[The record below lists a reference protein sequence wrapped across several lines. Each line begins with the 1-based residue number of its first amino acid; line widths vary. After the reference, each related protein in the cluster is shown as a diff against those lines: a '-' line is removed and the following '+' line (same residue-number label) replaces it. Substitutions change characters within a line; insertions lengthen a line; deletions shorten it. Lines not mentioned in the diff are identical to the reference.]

1 MCETNNLELGTEV
14 AFEDMTEEEKV
25 DFLSH
30 CSDDYE
36 EDEYE
41 EDYEEEEKYP
51 LIEEQMELL
60 ALAEETN
67 RLSNLKNDYE
77 VSEETKDSKFFKEGM
92 QITETLIAMVK
103 EMVHNGIDYTNAVQI
118 ANNYFCAINEKDAI
132 VKINKVNKVGGF

>member
-1 MCETNNLELGTEV
+1 MCETNKLELGTDV

-25 DFLSH
+25 DFLSR
-30 CSDDYE
+30 CS
-36 EDEYE
+36 DEYE
-41 EDYEEEEKYP
+41 EDEEEKYP

-60 ALAEETN
+60 ALAEETS

-118 ANNYFCAINEKDAI
+118 ANNYFCVINEKEAI
-132 VKINKVNKVGGF
+132 VKMNKANR

>member
-1 MCETNNLELGTEV
+1 MCEKNNLELGTDV

-36 EDEYE
+36 EDY
-41 EDYEEEEKYP
+41 EEEKYP

-60 ALAEETN
+60 ALADETS
-67 RLSNLKNDYE
+67 RLSNLKNEYE
-77 VSEETKDSKFFKEGM
+77 VSEETEKDKFYKDGM
-92 QITETLIAMVK
+92 IVAETITAMVK

-132 VKINKVNKVGGF
+132 VKMNKANKVGGF

>member
-1 MCETNNLELGTEV
+1 MCETNNLELGTDV

-36 EDEYE
+36 EE
-41 EDYEEEEKYP
+41 YEEEEKYS

-60 ALAEETN
+60 ALAEETS

-77 VSEETKDSKFFKEGM
+77 VSEETAKDEFFKEGM
-92 QITETLIAMVK
+92 VVAETITAMIK
-103 EMVHNGIDYTNAVQI
+103 EMVKNGIDYTNAIQI
-118 ANNYFCAINEKDAI
+118 ANNYFCSVGEKDAI
-132 VKINKVNKVGGF
+132 VKMSKVNKVGGF

>member
-1 MCETNNLELGTEV
+1 MCEKNNLELGTDV

-36 EDEYE
+36 EE
-41 EDYEEEEKYP
+41 YEEEEKYP

-60 ALAEETN
+60 ALAEETS

-77 VSEETKDSKFFKEGM
+77 VSEETAEDKFFKEGM
-92 QITETLIAMVK
+92 VVAETITAMVK
-103 EMVHNGIDYTNAVQI
+103 EMVKNGIDYTNAIQI
-118 ANNYFCAINEKDAI
+118 ANNYFCSVGEKDAI
-132 VKINKVNKVGGF
+132 VKMSKVNKVGGF

>member
-1 MCETNNLELGTEV
+1 MCETNKLELGTEV

-25 DFLSH
+25 DFLSR

-36 EDEYE
+36 E
-41 EDYEEEEKYP
+41 EDEEEKYP

-60 ALAEETN
+60 ALAEETS

-77 VSEETKDSKFFKEGM
+77 VSEETVKDKFYKDGM
-92 QITETLIAMVK
+92 IVAETITAMIK

-118 ANNYFCAINEKDAI
+118 ANNYFCVINEKEAI
-132 VKINKVNKVGGF
+132 VKMNKANR

>member
-1 MCETNNLELGTEV
+1 MCETNNLELGTDV

-36 EDEYE
+36 EE
-41 EDYEEEEKYP
+41 YEEEEKYP

-60 ALAEETN
+60 ALAEETS

-77 VSEETKDSKFFKEGM
+77 VSEETAKDKFFKEGM
-92 QITETLIAMVK
+92 IVAETITAMVK
-103 EMVHNGIDYTNAVQI
+103 EMVKNGIDYTNAIQI
-118 ANNYFCAINEKDAI
+118 ANNYFCAVNEKDAI
-132 VKINKVNKVGGF
+132 VKMNKVNKVGGF

>member
-1 MCETNNLELGTEV
+1 MCETNNLELGTDV

-36 EDEYE
+36 EDY
-41 EDYEEEEKYP
+41 EEEKYP

-60 ALAEETN
+60 ALAEETS

-77 VSEETKDSKFFKEGM
+77 VSEETKKDKFFKEGM
-92 QITETLIAMVK
+92 VVAETITAMVK
-103 EMVHNGIDYTNAVQI
+103 EMVKNGIDYTNAIQI
-118 ANNYFCAINEKDAI
+118 ANNYFCAVNEKDAI
-132 VKINKVNKVGGF
+132 VKMNKVNKVGGF

>member
-1 MCETNNLELGTEV
+1 MCETNNLELGTDV

-30 CSDDYE
+30 CSDEYDDYE
-36 EDEYE
+36 EY
-41 EDYEEEEKYP
+41 EEEKYP

-60 ALAEETN
+60 ALAEETS

-77 VSEETKDSKFFKEGM
+77 VSEETAKDKFFKEGM
-92 QITETLIAMVK
+92 IVAETITAMVK

-118 ANNYFCAINEKDAI
+118 ANNYFCSVGEKDAI
-132 VKINKVNKVGGF
+132 VKMSKVNKVGGF

>member
-1 MCETNNLELGTEV
+1 MCETNNLELGTDV

-36 EDEYE
+36 EDYK
-41 EDYEEEEKYP
+41 EEKYP

-60 ALAEETN
+60 ALAEETS

-77 VSEETKDSKFFKEGM
+77 VSEETKKDKFFKEGM
-92 QITETLIAMVK
+92 VVAETIIAMVK
-103 EMVHNGIDYTNAVQI
+103 EMVKNGIDYTNAIQI
-118 ANNYFCAINEKDAI
+118 ANNYFCSVGEKDAI
-132 VKINKVNKVGGF
+132 VKMSKVNKVGGF

>member
-1 MCETNNLELGTEV
+1 MCEKNNLELGTDV

-36 EDEYE
+36 EEY
-41 EDYEEEEKYP
+41 EEEKYP

-60 ALAEETN
+60 ALAEETT

-77 VSEETKDSKFFKEGM
+77 VSAETAKDKFYKDGM
-92 QITETLIAMVK
+92 VVAETITAMVK
-103 EMVHNGIDYTNAVQI
+103 EMVNNGIDYTNAVQI
-118 ANNYFCAINEKDAI
+118 ANNYFCAVNEKDAI
-132 VKINKVNKVGGF
+132 VKMNKVNKVGGF

>member
-1 MCETNNLELGTEV
+1 MCETNKLELGTDV

-25 DFLSH
+25 DFLSR
-30 CSDDYE
+30 CS
-36 EDEYE
+36 DEYE
-41 EDYEEEEKYP
+41 EEDEEEKYP

-60 ALAEETN
+60 ALAEETS

-118 ANNYFCAINEKDAI
+118 ANNYFCAMNEKDAI
-132 VKINKVNKVGGF
+132 VKMNKANKVGGF

>member
-1 MCETNNLELGTEV
+1 MCEKNNLELGTEV

-25 DFLSH
+25 DFLSR
-30 CSDDYE
+30 CS
-36 EDEYE
+36 DEYE
-41 EDYEEEEKYP
+41 EEDEEEKYP

-60 ALAEETN
+60 ALAEETS

-118 ANNYFCAINEKDAI
+118 ANNYFYVINEKEVI
-132 VKINKVNKVGGF
+132 VKMNKANR

>member
-1 MCETNNLELGTEV
+1 MCETNKLELGTDV
-14 AFEDMTEEEKV
+14 TFEDMTEEEKV

-30 CSDDYE
+30 CSD
-36 EDEYE
+36 EYE
-41 EDYEEEEKYP
+41 EEYEEEEKYP

-60 ALAEETN
+60 ALAEETS

-118 ANNYFCAINEKDAI
+118 ANNYFCVINEKEAI
-132 VKINKVNKVGGF
+132 VKMNKANR

>member
-1 MCETNNLELGTEV
+1 MCETNNLELGTDV

-36 EDEYE
+36 EE
-41 EDYEEEEKYP
+41 YEEEEKYP

-60 ALAEETN
+60 ALAEETS

-77 VSEETKDSKFFKEGM
+77 VSEETAKDKFFKEGM
-92 QITETLIAMVK
+92 VVAETITAMVK
-103 EMVHNGIDYTNAVQI
+103 EMVNNGIDYTNAVQI
-118 ANNYFCAINEKDAI
+118 ANNYFCAVNEKDAI
-132 VKINKVNKVGGF
+132 VKMNKVNKVGGF

>member
-1 MCETNNLELGTEV
+1 MCETNNLELGVEK

-25 DFLSH
+25 DFLSY

-36 EDEYE
+36 EEY
-41 EDYEEEEKYP
+41 EEEKYS

-77 VSEETKDSKFFKEGM
+77 VSEETKKDKFYKDGM
-92 QITETLIAMVK
+92 VVAETITAMVK

-118 ANNYFCAINEKDAI
+118 ANNYFCAMNEKDAI
-132 VKINKVNKVGGF
+132 VKMNKANKVGML